1 MWLEVDSIS
10 TIGQDFSHHN
20 GSCFFLPKG
29 PVIVLPGSPV
39 HLRASE
45 DLISPSSPLA
55 ERDEEI
61 RVLGLSRCL
70 YTKTKGLA
78 LPGLTKQTST
88 VMVTR
93 SNKEMVQRL
102 YRNHVHL
109 ANDGF
114 AKKGSLPSL
123 AGLRIVY
130 MPNGRVQ
137 SRKKRS

>member
-1 MWLEVDSIS
+1 MAAV
-10 TIGQDFSHHN
+10 
-20 GSCFFLPKG
+20 FFLPKG

-78 LPGLTKQTST
+78 LPGLNKQTST
-88 VMVTR
+88 VTVTR
-93 SNKEMVQRL
+93 TNKEMLPRL
-102 YRNHVHL
+102 
-109 ANDGF
+109 NDGF

-137 SRKKRS
+137 SRKKKS